1 MGSAHLDDID
11 LSQLQDPTGVFQ
23 PIQVV
28 GNGTY
33 GQVWKGRHANTG
45 QLAAIKIM
53 EITADEEDDIRLEIN
68 VLRRYSNH
76 PNIARYFGAFIKKMK
91 NVEDQL
97 WLVMEY
103 CGSGSITDL
112 VKATRQRCI
121 KEDWIAY
128 ICREILKG
136 LDYLHQNK
144 IIHRD
149 IKGQNVLL
157 TDEANIKL
165 VDFGVSAQLARTIS
179 KRSTFIGTPYWM
191 APEVIVCE
199 QDSNASYDTRS
210 DIWSTGITCLEMAE
224 GEPPLSDMHPM
235 RALFLIP
242 RREPPRLKSPRK
254 WTKKMNKFIEQ
265 CFIKDYHQRAY
276 THELLRH
283 DFVRSLNNE
292 RVIKAEI
299 RELVENTRRGRA
311 SYHEPEDQDE
321 EDEEEEVTGSDATLM
336 RPAQE
341 AQPLQDTI
349 QRGEVRTTPPIS
361 SMDPVTCSSPP
372 VQLQNRDILEVLD
385 RERDSTSLGS
395 ANSDELDMENAFR
408 TLLVDPNQR
417 QRVSLTP
424 QDEVRLREAFN
435 TLIKSHSSASD
446 SSASFFGTNVNSTMS
461 TTRGSSVEHEEPP
474 PDKLNNLS
482 IVTRKEDPN
491 TNLSLNILPT
501 SQDQPANGAVA
512 TSTNTS
518 IVDNN
523 SSVLNGSTSQE
534 ESPPI
539 APQDVTVES
548 IEPVIDAN
556 AFNDEVGDVQVEA
569 ADPEEQQPATYVPEI
584 RKYQRKFNNEIL
596 CGSLWGVNLL
606 IGTDSGLL
614 LLDRS
619 GQGEVFTLIKGR
631 RFSQIEVDDRLG
643 IMLTICGRK
652 NKLRMYYLAYL
663 KNKIIRD
670 EEAARSGQSFISVG
684 TPHELEHCVHFK
696 LTTFNEFRFLVIAL
710 KDGSIDVYAWAQRPY
725 QKFMVYKSFP
735 QLQHKP
741 QLVDLMIND
750 VEGKRQTLVYASNMG
765 FHGIDM
771 DTGFVRLIHAPNPV
785 PRGGIHPHALIKIPH
800 VSDSL
805 CEMLLCYDNDGV
817 YVDNNMSIIND
828 IKLQWGEPIASIA
841 YISTGQVM
849 GWGMKA
855 IEIRSVRTGALEGV
869 FMHKRAQKMRFLC
882 ERNNKVFFA
891 SIRNPSNSQVYF
903 MTLIRKPA
911 GPPQS

>member
-76 PNIARYFGAFIKKMK
+76 PNIARYFGAFIKKMR
-91 NVEDQL
+91 NAEDQL

-254 WTKKMNKFIEQ
+254 WTKKMNKFVEQ

-299 RELVENTRRGRA
+299 RELVENARRGRG

-321 EDEEEEVTGSDATLM
+321 EDDEEEVTGNDSTLM
-336 RPAQE
+336 RPAQQ
-341 AQPLQDTI
+341 AAPQQDTM
-349 QRGEVRTTPPIS
+349 QRPGAGEPGEVRTTPPIS
-361 SMDPVTCSSPP
+361 SMEPVTCSSPP
-372 VQLQNRDILEVLD
+372 VQLQNRDILEVLE

-395 ANSDELDMENAFR
+395 TNSADDEIDMENAFR
-408 TLLVDPNQR
+408 TLLVEPNQR
-417 QRVSLTP
+417 QSLSDDPDDDLVFPEVS
-424 QDEVRLREAFN
+424 
-435 TLIKSHSSASD
+435 
-446 SSASFFGTNVNSTMS
+446 
-461 TTRGSSVEHEEPP
+461 GSSVQHEEPP
-474 PDKLNNLS
+474 PEKLNNLS

-491 TNLSLNILPT
+491 TNISSNLSLNILPT
-501 SQDQPANGAVA
+501 SPDPPANGAVA
-512 TSTNTS
+512 TAPNTT
-518 IVDNN
+518 IEDNN

-539 APQDVTVES
+539 IAPHDVTVES
-548 IEPVIDAN
+548 IEPVNELAIP
-556 AFNDEVGDVQVEA
+556 FNDEDGDIQVEA
-569 ADPEEQQPATYVPEI
+569 LSMEQEEQQQATYVPEI

-670 EEAARSGQSFISVG
+670 EEAAKSGQSFISVG

-750 VEGKRQTLVYASNMG
+750 MEGKRQTLVYASNMG

-800 VSDSL
+800 VSDTL

-817 YVDNNMSIIND
+817 YVDNSMSIIND

>member
-1 MGSAHLDDID
+1 
-11 LSQLQDPTGVFQ
+11 
-23 PIQVV
+23 
-28 GNGTY
+28 
-33 GQVWKGRHANTG
+33 
-45 QLAAIKIM
+45 
-53 EITADEEDDIRLEIN
+53 
-68 VLRRYSNH
+68 
-76 PNIARYFGAFIKKMK
+76 
-91 NVEDQL
+91 
-97 WLVMEY
+97 
-103 CGSGSITDL
+103 
-112 VKATRQRCI
+112 
-121 KEDWIAY
+121 
-128 ICREILKG
+128 
-136 LDYLHQNK
+136 
-144 IIHRD
+144 
-149 IKGQNVLL
+149 
-157 TDEANIKL
+157 
-165 VDFGVSAQLARTIS
+165 
-179 KRSTFIGTPYWM
+179 
-191 APEVIVCE
+191 
-199 QDSNASYDTRS
+199 
-210 DIWSTGITCLEMAE
+210 
-224 GEPPLSDMHPM
+224 
-235 RALFLIP
+235 
-242 RREPPRLKSPRK
+242 
-254 WTKKMNKFIEQ
+254 
-265 CFIKDYHQRAY
+265 
-276 THELLRH
+276 
-283 DFVRSLNNE
+283 
-292 RVIKAEI
+292 
-299 RELVENTRRGRA
+299 
-311 SYHEPEDQDE
+311 
-321 EDEEEEVTGSDATLM
+321 
-336 RPAQE
+336 
-341 AQPLQDTI
+341 
-349 QRGEVRTTPPIS
+349 
-361 SMDPVTCSSPP
+361 
-372 VQLQNRDILEVLD
+372 VQ
-385 RERDSTSLGS
+385 
-395 ANSDELDMENAFR
+395 
-408 TLLVDPNQR
+408 
-417 QRVSLTP
+417 
-424 QDEVRLREAFN
+424 
-435 TLIKSHSSASD
+435 
-446 SSASFFGTNVNSTMS
+446 
-461 TTRGSSVEHEEPP
+461 HEEPP
-474 PDKLNNLS
+474 PEKLNNLS

-491 TNLSLNILPT
+491 TNLSSNLSLNILPT
-501 SQDQPANGAVA
+501 SPDPPANGAVA
-512 TSTNTS
+512 TAPNTT
-518 IVDNN
+518 IEDNN

-539 APQDVTVES
+539 IAPHDVTVES
-548 IEPVIDAN
+548 IEPVNELAIP
-556 AFNDEVGDVQVEA
+556 FNDEDGDIQVEA
-569 ADPEEQQPATYVPEI
+569 LSMEQEEQQQATYVPEI

-670 EEAARSGQSFISVG
+670 EEAAKSGQSFISVG

-750 VEGKRQTLVYASNMG
+750 MEGKRQTLVYASNMG

-800 VSDSL
+800 VSDTL

-817 YVDNNMSIIND
+817 YVDNSMSIIND